1 MTGRA
6 LSCGHSLSRDT
17 GGVAMV
23 EFAFMAPILLLLG
36 LAGIE
41 LANFSITHMRV
52 SQAAMHL
59 ADNASRIGDRDQLA
73 AQRIYES
80 DLNDLFVG
88 VNIQAGRQLELLENG
103 RVIVS
108 SLERNAD
115 GGQTIRWQRCMG
127 RKVANSAFGG
137 QGTGATGTGFAGMGR
152 TGNEVQAEPGQS
164 VMFVEVFYDYQPLMV
179 NDFTTK
185 FILPPEIRSNSA
197 FIVRGAR
204 DLTGVFQRSPAAPVS
219 SCNKFQAVP

>member
-1 MTGRA
+1 MIVRA
-6 LSCGHSLSRDT
+6 FSRGLALSRDT
-17 GGVAMV
+17 SGVAMV

-36 LAGIE
+36 LVGIE
-41 LANFSITHMRV
+41 IANLSMTHMRV

-88 VNIQAGRQLELLENG
+88 VNIQAGGQLELLENG

-115 GGQTIRWQRCMG
+115 DGQTIRWQRCMG
-127 RKVANSAFGG
+127 RKVANSAFGP

-152 TGNEVQAEPGQS
+152 AGNEVQAEPGQS
-164 VMFVEVFYDYQPLMV
+164 VMFVEVIYDYQPLMQ
-179 NDFTTK
+179 NAITER
-185 FILPPEIRSNSA
+185 FILPPEIRSSSA

-204 DLTGVFQRSPAAPVS
+204 DLSGVFQRNPAAQVS
-219 SCNKFQAVP
+219 SCDKFQAEP